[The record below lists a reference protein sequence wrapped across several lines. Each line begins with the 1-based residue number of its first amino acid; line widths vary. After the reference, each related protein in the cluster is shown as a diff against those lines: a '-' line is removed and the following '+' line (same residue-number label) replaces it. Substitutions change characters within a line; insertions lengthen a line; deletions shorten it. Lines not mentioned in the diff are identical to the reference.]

1 MLYIGSTVS
10 EPQKDTLK
18 QLHIP
23 FSVLAAEPAL
33 PMPLGAHPD
42 MLAVTVGNVTFS
54 AGETAKVLGC
64 TDTGEAFG
72 KAYPKDVLFNGFT
85 LGNRLFCNK
94 KSFSK
99 VVQAYALAC
108 GMEIVDVRQGYAKCS
123 TLVLGDKQII
133 TADRGIAKAAE
144 PFCEV
149 LCIREGGITL
159 APYAY
164 GFIGGASF
172 ILENT
177 VYFFGNIDTHTDA
190 ASIRACIEKNGY
202 RAVSLSDEP
211 LCDCGGAIIKE

>member
-10 EPQKDTLK
+10 EKQKDTLEK
-18 QLHIP
+18 LHVP
-23 FSVLAAEPAL
+23 FSVLPPEPSLAL
-33 PMPLGAHPD
+33 PLGAHPD
-42 MLAVTVGNVTFS
+42 ILAVTVCGRTFS
-54 AGETAKVLGC
+54 AGKTAKVLGC
-64 TDTGEAFG
+64 TDTGETFG

-94 KSFSK
+94 KAFSK

-149 LCIREGGITL
+149 LCIREGGISL